1 MWHAPRDPVRDV
13 MTAAPRTSELHVATA
28 NKYIRDYS
36 FPDLLSTSVL
46 LYYRHFGSLFLAF
59 FFFVF
64 PLFAFHAFSKKLM
77 TPVHWSIDVVGSMV
91 VCIALAVITI
101 LVSDICLH
109 DRPSLRQA
117 FGRLRIGR
125 LLRLVGTSV
134 LQAVMI
140 LAVLAGGFLFF
151 DKDSIGANSLS
162 VTAARFLGGTLIVV
176 GLAAL
181 ARYML
186 ACVVAAVEF
195 RCWGLGALRRSSTL
209 SRGSRVRTTA
219 VLIIFFAAYVAG
231 LSLAETSVDRLE
243 WLSTLLLALA
253 WCVLTPLVLITFALS
268 YYDLRVRNEGY
279 DADSLAEDLMR

>member
-1 MWHAPRDPVRDV
+1 

-36 FPDLLSTSVL
+36 FLDLLSTSVL

-59 FFFVF
+59 FLLVF
-64 PLFAFHAFSKKLM
+64 PLFAIHAVSERLM
-77 TPVHWSIDVVGSMV
+77 IPVHWSIDVAGSMA

-101 LVSDICLH
+101 LVSDICLYN
-109 DRPSLRQA
+109 RPSLRQA
-117 FGRLRIGR
+117 FGRLRAGR
-125 LLRLVGTSV
+125 LLRLVGTSF
-134 LQAVMI
+134 LQATMI
-140 LAVLAGGFLFF
+140 LAILAGLLLL
-151 DKDSIGANSLS
+151 KNRIAANSLN
-162 VTAARFLGGTLIVV
+162 VTAARFLGGTLIVI

-195 RCWGLGALRRSSTL
+195 RCWGFGALRRSSTL
-209 SRGSRVRTTA
+209 SRGSRGRTTA
-219 VLIIFFAAYVAG
+219 VLIIFFSAYAAG
-231 LSLAETSVDRLE
+231 LSLAETSIDRAE

-253 WCVLTPLVLITFALS
+253 LCVLTPLVLITFALS